1 MVARFSNLSATASNL
16 GDIQTSTPI
25 TITSTSS
32 SATTDALTYSTP
44 SALDQGFSTATLDDS
59 SSSTTLNTASTPA
72 TLTTAVSMTSNSN
85 AQSTPSFVAPP
96 VVKNDQSQAQSSDG
110 TSSEVLQ
117 SGPATSTRAT
127 TGISKAIMTAS
138 ASLASTSLASTAP
151 LVEIP
156 AANTYQFA
164 PVTVASTTSGAPR
177 PLSTVQYP
185 NAQNGNAA
193 MASGF
198 NQVYKTLSETSS
210 CDATDTNQAF
220 SCISGE
226 LAQCQSDG
234 TYVLKSCP
242 QGQSC
247 YALPLPSG
255 QTGISVE
262 CAVPGNAAS
271 RLAVESSATTPSA
284 SAVSQASTV
293 SQALTV
299 AQTSAVSQAS
309 PTVQLSSTQNIQNV
323 QGGFVVG
330 GFNTPIT
337 KSVQQ
342 QAQTTASLPSAEA
355 DSNSQAETSIPQ
367 KLATTPSARTA
378 TPTFM
383 TTTTLQKV
391 VSSTTASRAENA
403 DALNQPSASQTAT
416 ETPASTVSHIPSA
429 KAGEQFPSSQV
440 TTVVKPV
447 DQSSE
452 PQDTIEVPR
461 TTAASEAK
469 NTQTENRPSA
479 TVTTS
484 EESSPTV
491 HPGPLFSVLT
501 PDPSSTPTKEEHQAQ
516 PTPTSILALPAA
528 AKDSPEITPTKG
540 AGPAG
545 ITIVPMTPPPANNNN
560 NDNNSGNNSPLG
572 TNNVV
577 NEKVVVNGSGNSP
590 IYITVTTTVTT
601 TAHDPVATA

>member
-1 MVARFSNLSATASNL
+1 
-16 GDIQTSTPI
+16 
-25 TITSTSS
+25 
-32 SATTDALTYSTP
+32 
-44 SALDQGFSTATLDDS
+44 
-59 SSSTTLNTASTPA
+59 
-72 TLTTAVSMTSNSN
+72 MTSNPN

-96 VVKNDQSQAQSSDG
+96 VIENDKSQTQSSG
-110 TSSEVLQ
+110 ATSSEV
-117 SGPATSTRAT
+117 SHNEPATSTRT
-127 TGISKAIMTAS
+127 TQGLNNAIVAASESIS
-138 ASLASTSLASTAP
+138 STSLASTAP

-164 PVTVASTTSGAPR
+164 PVTVASTTSSATR
-177 PLSTVQYP
+177 PSSTIQYP

-198 NQVYKTLSETSS
+198 NQIYKTLSETSS

-255 QTGISVE
+255 QTGVSVE
-262 CAVPGNAAS
+262 CAVPANAAS
-271 RLAVESSATTPSA
+271 RLAAQPSATSPA
-284 SAVSQASTV
+284 VSAVSQAS
-293 SQALTV
+293 S
-299 AQTSAVSQAS
+299 
-309 PTVQLSSTQNIQNV
+309 TVQGPSTQNTQNY

-337 KSVQQ
+337 TSVQQ
-342 QAQTTASLPSAEA
+342 QAQTTTSLPSAEA
-355 DSNSQAETSIPQ
+355 DLNRQAETLISQ
-367 KLATTPSARTA
+367 KPATTPSARTA
-378 TPTFM
+378 TPTFA
-383 TTTTLQKV
+383 TITTLQKA
-391 VSSTTASRAENA
+391 VSATTASQAENV
-403 DALNQPSASQTAT
+403 DALNQSSASQAAT
-416 ETPASTVSHIPSA
+416 ETPATTVSHIPSA
-429 KAGEQFPSSQV
+429 KPGDQFSSSQI

-447 DQSSE
+447 EQSSTS
-452 PQDTIEVPR
+452 QDTIEVSP
-461 TTAASEAK
+461 TTAASEIK
-469 NTQTENRPSA
+469 NTKTETQHSA

-484 EESSPTV
+484 EESLPTA

-501 PDPSSTPTKEEHQAQ
+501 PDPSSTPTEQEHQAQ

-528 AKDSPEITPTKG
+528 DKDIPEATPTKG

-545 ITIVPMTPPPANNNN
+545 VTIVPMTPPPANKN
-560 NDNNSGNNSPLG
+560 NDDSNSGHNSPPG
-572 TNNVV
+572 IDNVV
-577 NEKVVVNGSGNSP
+577 NEKVVVNSSGNSP

-601 TAHDPVATA
+601 TAHDPVVTA

>member
-1 MVARFSNLSATASNL
+1 MVARFSNLSVTASNL
-16 GDIQTSTPI
+16 GDIQASTPI
-25 TITSTSS
+25 AITSTSL
-32 SATTDALTYSTP
+32 SATTDALIYSTA
-44 SALDQGFSTATLDDS
+44 SALDQGSSTATFDDS
-59 SSSTTLNTASTPA
+59 PSSTKQTSASAPA
-72 TLTTAVSMTSNSN
+72 TQTTAVSMTSNSN

-96 VVKNDQSQAQSSDG
+96 VVQNDQSQVQSSDG

-127 TGISKAIMTAS
+127 MGISKAIMTAS
-138 ASLASTSLASTAP
+138 ESLVSTSLASTAP

-164 PVTVASTTSGAPR
+164 PVTVASTTSGAAR
-177 PLSTVQYP
+177 PSSAVQYP

-271 RLAVESSATTPSA
+271 RLAAESSATAPGA
-284 SAVSQASTV
+284 SAISQASTV

-309 PTVQLSSTQNIQNV
+309 PTVQVSSTQNTQNV

-337 KSVQQ
+337 TSVQQ
-342 QAQTTASLPSAEA
+342 HAQTTASLPPAEA
-355 DSNSQAETSIPQ
+355 DSTSQAETSILQ
-367 KLATTPSARTA
+367 KLATTPLARTA
-378 TPTFM
+378 TPTFV

-391 VSSTTASRAENA
+391 VSSTAASQAEHA

-429 KAGEQFPSSQV
+429 KAGEQFSSQITTGV
-440 TTVVKPV
+440 TPV
-447 DQSSE
+447 DQSPT

-461 TTAASEAK
+461 TTTASEVR
-469 NTQTENRPSA
+469 NTKTENRPSA
-479 TVTTS
+479 TPTTS
-484 EESSPTV
+484 EEASPTD

-501 PDPSSTPTKEEHQAQ
+501 PNPSSTATEEEHQAQ

-528 AKDSPEITPTKG
+528 AKDSPETTPTKG

-545 ITIVPMTPPPANNNN
+545 ITIVPMTPPPANNHND
-560 NDNNSGNNSPLG
+560 DNNSGNNSPLG

>member
-1 MVARFSNLSATASNL
+1 MVPRFSNLSATASNL

-44 SALDQGFSTATLDDS
+44 SALDQGFSSATFDDS

-72 TLTTAVSMTSNSN
+72 TQTTAVSMTSNSN

-96 VVKNDQSQAQSSDG
+96 VVENDKSQAQSSGG
-110 TSSEVLQ
+110 TSSEV
-117 SGPATSTRAT
+117 SHGEPATSTRAT
-127 TGISKAIMTAS
+127 KGLSNAIVTAS
-138 ASLASTSLASTAP
+138 ESLASTSLASTAP

-177 PLSTVQYP
+177 PSSTVQYP

-198 NQVYKTLSETSS
+198 NQIYKTLSETSS

-271 RLAVESSATTPSA
+271 RLAVQPSATSLA
-284 SAVSQASTV
+284 VSAVSQAS
-293 SQALTV
+293 S
-299 AQTSAVSQAS
+299 
-309 PTVQLSSTQNIQNV
+309 TVQGPSTQNTQNV

-337 KSVQQ
+337 TSVQQ

-355 DSNSQAETSIPQ
+355 DSSSRAETSIPQ
-367 KLATTPSARTA
+367 KAATTPSARTA
-378 TPTFM
+378 TQTFV
-383 TTTTLQKV
+383 TTTALQKA
-391 VSSTTASRAENA
+391 VSATTASQAENV
-403 DALNQPSASQTAT
+403 DAVNQSSASQAAT
-416 ETPASTVSHIPSA
+416 EVSATTTSYIPSA
-429 KAGEQFPSSQV
+429 KPGDQLPSSQV
-440 TTVVKPV
+440 TTSVRPV
-447 DQSSE
+447 E
-452 PQDTIEVPR
+452 PLSTSQDTIEVSP
-461 TTAASEAK
+461 TTAASQDK
-469 NTQTENRPSA
+469 NTKTENRPSA
-479 TVTTS
+479 TGTTS
-484 EESSPTV
+484 EDSSPTA
-491 HPGPLFSVLT
+491 HPGPLFSVLN
-501 PDPSSTPTKEEHQAQ
+501 PSPSSTPAKQEHQAQ
-516 PTPTSILALPAA
+516 STPTSILALPAA
-528 AKDSPEITPTKG
+528 AKDIPESTPTKS

-545 ITIVPMTPPPANNNN
+545 VTIVPMTPPPATDN
-560 NDNNSGNNSPLG
+560 NDDNNNSGNNSPPG
-572 TNNVV
+572 IDNVV
-577 NEKVVVNGSGNSP
+577 NEKVVVNSSGNSP

-601 TAHDPVATA
+601 TAHDPVATS